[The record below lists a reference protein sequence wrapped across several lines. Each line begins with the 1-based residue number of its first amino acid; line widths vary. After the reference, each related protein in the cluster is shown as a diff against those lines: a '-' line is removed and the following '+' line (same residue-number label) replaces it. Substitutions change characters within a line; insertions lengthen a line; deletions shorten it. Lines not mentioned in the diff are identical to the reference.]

1 MKKTI
6 AYTALLGLFLI
17 TSCKKQLEV
26 ANPNT
31 LTTVQ
36 FWQSANDAKLGINAV
51 YGNFYRIGSYS
62 RYIHF
67 NQNLRSDEG
76 TSNSPWL
83 ELQNWQ
89 KFLIVNYNFDC
100 GIQTWHDHYAGIFR
114 ANQVIYNVPKI
125 NMDDALKKQYVA
137 EAKFLRAL
145 YYFNLTTLWGNVPLA
160 LKPSSTSDLL
170 AYNTNAEDWAQ
181 IQKDLMDAIPDLPAK
196 YSDAE
201 LGRATKGAAYALL
214 GKAYLQQLKY
224 TEAKAAFEWLITGD
238 GKQYYGLVANYQDN
252 FTDVHENNIESVF
265 EVQFSSQN
273 KGGDNDGPGSSD
285 GDERAQFFGP
295 RGIGWSDGQATRF
308 IVTELSKEK
317 AIDGQRDPRLPVTAI
332 FDSLDVRGPE
342 YSMVFGQSFKSRG
355 YGEMEVWFHKYEDD
369 YARNN
374 EDYYS
379 PINFR
384 IIRFADVLLMY
395 AECLNGLGQTQQ
407 AYQYV
412 DRVRQRS
419 NMAKLSVVK
428 PDLNQAGFLTQLQHE
443 RVTELAGEGTR
454 WNDLVRWGILDDADK
469 VKAIA
474 AHDPD
479 FNNFVVGKHKYL
491 PIPQSEIDLN
501 PNLKQNPGY

>member
-1 MKKTI
+1 MRNITLYAALI
-6 AYTALLGLFLI
+6 VILLG

-31 LTTVQ
+31 LTTQQ
-36 FWQSANDAKLGINAV
+36 FWKSANDAKLGINAV
-51 YGNFYRIGSYS
+51 YGNFYRIGGYA
-62 RYIHF
+62 RWIHF

-89 KFLIVNYNFDC
+89 KFLIVNSNFDC
-100 GIQTWHDHYAGIFR
+100 GIQTWHDHYTGIYR
-114 ANQVIYNVPKI
+114 ANQVIDNVPQI
-125 NMDDALKKQYVA
+125 NMDATLKKQYVA

-160 LKPSSTSDLL
+160 LKTSTTTDVLPYS
-170 AYNTNAEDWAQ
+170 TNAQDWSQ
-181 IQKDLMDAIPDLPAK
+181 IEKDLQEAIPDLPAK

-201 LGRATKGAAYALL
+201 IGRATKGAAYALL

-224 TEAKAAFEWLITGD
+224 TEAKAAFDWLVVGD
-238 GKQYYGLVANYQDN
+238 GKQYYDLVPNYQDN
-252 FTDVHENNIESVF
+252 FTDLHENNIESVF

-273 KGGDNDGPGSSD
+273 KGADVDGPGSSD

-295 RGIGWSDGQATRF
+295 RGVGWSDAQATRF

-317 AIDGQRDPRLPVTAI
+317 NINSDRDPRLPVTAI

-342 YSMVFGQSFKSRG
+342 FSMVFGQSFKSRG

-369 YARNN
+369 YAKNT

-395 AECLNGLGQTQQ
+395 AECLNGLGQTLQ

-412 DRVRQRS
+412 DRVRHRS
-419 NMAKLSVVK
+419 NMALLSTIK
-428 PDLNQAGFLTQLQHE
+428 SNMSQADFLTQLQHE

-454 WNDLVRWGILDDADK
+454 WNDMARWGFLEDVNKIK
-469 VKAIA
+469 EIA
-474 AHDPD
+474 LHDPD
-479 FNNFVVGKHKYL
+479 FNNFMVGRDKYL